1 MFHKIIYN
9 TIILARLPI
18 KFLYLNFLFISK
30 VHAFLNYILSLA
42 KAWHKILSKK
52 ALAPFR

>member
-9 TIILARLPI
+9 TIILARL
-18 KFLYLNFLFISK
+18 LYLNFLFISK
-30 VHAFLNYILSLA
+30 VLVFLDYILSLA
-42 KAWHKILSKK
+42 KARHKILSKK